1 MDRWQHSS
9 PCWKPPRVSRG
20 SSSSAPPGQ
29 PLLPKPGWICESP
42 EHLHEACFSARRL
55 KRTCWGTEQVSSHFS
70 KYFTQ
75 LTNNFQNDHGNL
87 QNLKAYCSWSML
99 SMSGFRQLSKKT
111 SATEN
116 RWSTVQHRGH
126 TSLHYCI
133 FILHT
138 GHGGFFRGGTK
149 RRPSGQAPVM
159 SQYPKLLQ
167 EEALEKLLPLQL
179 VLLLLIFSETAQLRT
194 VIQVCL
200 HLWPHPE
207 NQISP
212 FFPKVL
218 FQTFLDGGCLQ

>member
-1 MDRWQHSS
+1 MLRYTTSV
-9 PCWKPPRVSRG
+9 KPF
-20 SSSSAPPGQ
+20 
-29 PLLPKPGWICESP
+29 I
-42 EHLHEACFSARRL
+42 
-55 KRTCWGTEQVSSHFS
+55 QVF
-70 KYFTQ
+70 YT
-75 LTNNFQNDHGNL
+75 
-87 QNLKAYCSWSML
+87 AYK
-99 SMSGFRQLSKKT
+99 QLSERSWEFVKSQSLLQLIHAEYVWLQATQQKT

-116 RWSTVQHRGH
+116 RWSTAQHRGH

-167 EEALEKLLPLQL
+167 EEVLEKLLPLQL

-207 NQISP
+207 NQTSP